1 MFLLRTAV
9 DHTAARMS
17 LARTKRTFGRFGSEG
32 IIGLS
37 QRPLM
42 EQIGWIADHHG
53 ADTHGD
59 ATAWMLPPAYHAATE
74 NSQGE
79 RNESDGEA

>member
-1 MFLLRTAV
+1 
-9 DHTAARMS
+9 
-17 LARTKRTFGRFGSEG
+17 
-32 IIGLS
+32 
-37 QRPLM
+37 M